1 MPKVNDLKQ
10 FILMERQQRNNLAAF
25 NLLAKKEDAV
35 SQLKDYINAS
45 DKRTNILHINDLK
58 YGQPTDSDLKTMT
71 ARLKVLQTSFNDL
84 TIPEPFSNSSEEI
97 ESELKFI
104 RMLRK
109 LSEDPDTVRDIDDED
124 KDLISPFIRF
134 CKAHNL
140 PADET
145 FLRLLVDDV
154 NTLTMRFKYMF
165 NRPRP
170 KQLAAQKDLEL
181 VAHQGE
187 SANSPAYPS
196 AHSTAGRVISR
207 ALGDKYPTYAD
218 EFEKIG
224 ASIGLH
230 RLIAGLHYPTDH
242 AAGMMLGDQIYTKG
256 LVKDHTNFM
265 MPESEDLV
273 QAVQQAIT
281 KHAEGFN
288 LNKSIDDIGVLVDI
302 FKAEG
307 EQQQHIFV
315 FGSNLKGIHGAGAAK
330 DAKELHGA
338 VQGVGRGLTGNS
350 YALPTKKTPAREKRQ
365 FTISELQEHVN
376 EFVQF
381 MEDNPE
387 MVFHIADL
395 GTNLAGYKPEEIA
408 DAFDRAGI
416 LDLIPRVEEGGIL
429 FGEKVAPL
437 LFSKGEYTYDPS
449 VFNSYPHLEQP
460 DTPQANNSGITF
472 GEPSRPDESRNVTI
486 HSGGATGGDA
496 AWAKLTKLVQQGV
509 AGKTNAWS
517 FKGHNISEGEPRE
530 IANLMDDSETS
541 RRLALTGKNLGRP
554 IPTSNYA
561 AKLVHRN
568 WFQVREAHAVIASV
582 VGFDKKNPDKV
593 DGGTGWAVQ
602 MGIDEKIPVHIF
614 NESTKQWYTWDNSP
628 EKQEW
633 NEVNIEDIPF
643 YQEFAGVGSRRIG
656 ELGEKAI
663 ADYGKRLEAFQKT
676 DKPFTPLNDTAS
688 VIRENRI
695 PNNLKLKIL
704 RKKLPDDA
712 AARKVEEARRQAWRE
727 DPKNIHPKAV
737 GHENADFFRQLSNEF
752 EGKITIDGVD
762 YGSVNEAYRGRDRE
776 YTKYGVPGYR
786 GTSYGPLTDESDEVT
801 RRFTGLEDKFGDTP
815 FPITGDQT
823 PDQKMRNDFRF
834 MVSLLTAKL
843 EQSETLKDTL
853 QSLAS
858 NNVDK
863 DGNREPMEVLRYI
876 QSLNH
881 NTESSLLGDDTRWGG
896 EGMQSNFVRALHN
909 AYVNVSSDNL
919 EIPDQVQ
926 EVSYADDDPITPK
939 VKNFVEGVD
948 IPQVTWNEMSDEA
961 KRNVI
966 LGTKYLPPNP
976 DFLSV
981 DPSYRAAEAA
991 KVEGELTGI
1000 SSDETRIAEYESKPF
1015 ERKDPDA
1022 GGSTFA
1028 DIVQEIIPSLSRFIE
1043 ESATRPTHI
1052 VRLNKQDYFD
1062 LIPTGKRRPDN
1073 GDPTGTVNVEDMQI
1087 YQMYESGVRDPDGS
1101 FEDGAKITLDDIRNS
1116 DTSGVL
1122 FKVIALPPDEEIRRA
1137 LNLGLPEE
1145 QAAMEGLEPL
1155 AKPSDP
1161 VDINAYRIQEYARKF
1176 PMDVRETY
1184 MSEMLWGKS
1193 YDKNTGEFKGVSVKG
1208 VMAKSPNEMKWG
1220 LGKQN
1225 YRGGTI
1231 RQLVELANRLDN
1243 YGNRAAGDEFDD
1255 VLDVVRGQLGQRQ
1268 YAGSMARIV
1277 DAVANLHATY
1287 YPPNQPN
1294 EPRRVYTDSMKGS
1307 DEGIAV
1313 ADVINEAIAS
1323 PEWRE
1328 YDNTLEGEKE
1338 KTAKEI
1344 ELEFGRQFGNLRD
1357 QMYPEQRQYFDE
1369 SASAEF
1375 GMKSLR
1381 KHFLRA
1387 SLRGAYNPE
1396 TGVINPNRMAPWVK
1410 KRVATLRQELIENF
1424 NAINEFPND
1433 EPPKPPEEPE
1443 MEIADAEDLEPAEL
1457 EELKQQWEDYETA
1470 KAGFPAKLERYK
1482 ATGADGKP
1490 TRKTMDSV
1498 LKALL
1503 DGGLGRKPTP
1513 NEEPLPDRRNV
1524 GTLYNRDMWADN
1536 RNLDLFTE
1544 VFLDPIPTDKEG
1556 NEFSGSLYR
1565 RYAKADLRMQ
1575 NNTFFSEDNFKSY
1588 HVSHSDLQTFM
1599 KVMGIT
1605 GGEGRFLSQAQAT
1618 LGSENRYAPV
1628 TTYNVARP
1636 NQRTTDEKISV
1647 GLATDQIDD
1656 KTKKWLDKPGNTHYR
1671 ILMSG
1676 MGNQFKEMV
1685 QKRIEELKGTS
1696 DPRDIMDSSGN
1707 LKTTV
1712 LKRLEKDVHSQ
1723 FAKTFHKYV
1732 KQYDPDGDN
1741 LGSDP
1746 QLEDFK
1752 ARFIESSDNDMTD
1765 VGDKFYEVDRASYLP
1780 NTPRPNRV
1788 RDEYANWHREK
1799 ALQGAALKLT
1809 GKGFGELSEADQ
1821 KQLEDRYYQNL
1832 GGFSRV
1838 TPEGAQP
1845 YLGIGTENSL
1855 SGVTNK
1861 YPLLKPGYLNDPMF
1875 REFYRG
1881 NYGKSPEQAM
1891 REWEDFDA
1899 GVIRRTFRK
1908 VAGVPEST
1916 INPETGEL
1924 VSNLESEVGETK
1936 VIPDD
1941 ERLRT
1946 FGGELGYASETA
1958 ADRATDVDYEEQLGA
1973 IFDSVLPN
1981 SDELFRDQIMGMFE
1995 APGSLDDIYFGT
2007 SDTQSAL
2014 ANSSDPDRLKGYF
2027 RGVRKVL
2034 QAIRD
2039 NNVVLPD
2046 ELVSS
2051 SSSQGVQLRPIAEN
2065 IIMREVANI
2074 IDTSSTPDDPETLLK
2089 ENYSD
2094 MSDDDFK
2101 AMKVAAKTEF
2111 DNWYAALPKSKQENY
2126 DKFYSPAVG
2135 KKGHKNIGAEAGTDQ
2150 TAEITTESKQ
2160 DVLRRANLPLAE
2172 RETIPYFAPVE
2183 PTQAR
2188 SVSDIIEGKD
2198 DDPDARRPR
2207 VNWGDGKTPKYT
2219 LLDPE
2224 QQKAIYT
2231 REVQRRNQS
2240 VKDRAAWEAA
2250 KKEEEPPT
2258 KPFVH
2263 EGWNDYRDKQ
2273 FGPPT
2278 AAQDTEEILEEGKN
2292 DPRFYTQ
2299 PKPKYTPTNPEQET
2313 ITRPAEEKTS
2323 KPEQKIVS
2331 PSPKEVK
2338 TAQEA
2343 AGAEYTA
2350 RVARPVGEGIE
2361 DANK

>member
-35 SQLKDYINAS
+35 SQLKDYLSTS

-71 ARLKVLQTSFNDL
+71 SRLQVLQTSFNDL

-181 VAHQGE
+181 IAHQGE
-187 SANSPAYPS
+187 SANSPSYPS

-302 FKAEG
+302 FKAEEE
-307 EQQQHIFV
+307 EQL
-315 FGSNLKGIHGAGAAK
+315 GLP
-330 DAKELHGA
+330 
-338 VQGVGRGLTGNS
+338 GV
-350 YALPTKKTPAREKRQ
+350 
-365 FTISELQEHVN
+365 
-376 EFVQF
+376 
-381 MEDNPE
+381 
-387 MVFHIADL
+387 
-395 GTNLAGYKPEEIA
+395 
-408 DAFDRAGI
+408 
-416 LDLIPRVEEGGIL
+416 
-429 FGEKVAPL
+429 
-437 LFSKGEYTYDPS
+437 
-449 VFNSYPHLEQP
+449 EQP

-472 GEPSRPDESRNVTI
+472 GEPNRPDESRNVTI

-496 AWAKLTKLVQQGV
+496 AWAKLTKLVRQGV

-517 FKGHNISEGEPRE
+517 FKDHDVKEGEPRE
-530 IANLMDDSETS
+530 IANLMDDFETRQRLKLTS
-541 RRLALTGKNLGRP
+541 RNLGRP
-554 IPTSNYA
+554 IPTNTYS

-568 WFQVREAHAVIASV
+568 WFQVREAHAVVAPV

-614 NESTKQWYTWDNSP
+614 NESTRKWYTWNNSP
-628 EKQEW
+628 EKQGW
-633 NEVNIEDIPF
+633 DEVNIEDIPF
-643 YQEFAGVGSRRIG
+643 YQEFAGVGSREIG
-656 ELGEKAI
+656 EHGEKAV
-663 ADYGKRLEAFQKT
+663 ADYGKRLAAFQKT

-688 VIRENRI
+688 EIRKDRI
-695 PNNLKLKIL
+695 PTNLKLKIL

-776 YTKYGVPGYR
+776 YTEYGVPGYR

-801 RRFTGLEDKFGDTP
+801 RRYTGLEDRFGDTP

-863 DGNREPMEVLRYI
+863 DGNRAPMEVLRYI

-926 EVSYADDDPITPK
+926 EVSYAEDDPITPK

-966 LGTKYLPPNP
+966 LGTKYLPPNQ

-1022 GGSTFA
+1022 GGSPFA

-1062 LIPTGKRRPDN
+1062 LIPTGRSRPDN

-1101 FEDGAKITLDDIRNS
+1101 FESGSKITLDDIRNS
-1116 DTSGVL
+1116 DTSGAL
-1122 FKVIALPPDEEIRRA
+1122 FKVIALPSDEEIRRA
-1137 LNLGLPEE
+1137 LNLRPPEFDDISR
-1145 QAAMEGLEPL
+1145 GGGRLEPP
-1155 AKPSDP
+1155 AQPSDP

-1176 PMDVRETY
+1176 PIDVRETY

-1193 YDKNTGEFKGVSVKG
+1193 YDKSTGEFKGVSVKG

-1243 YGNRAAGDEFDD
+1243 YGSRAAGDEFDD
-1255 VLDVVRGQLGQRQ
+1255 VLDAIQGQLGQRQ
-1268 YAGSMARIV
+1268 YAGSLARIV

-1313 ADVINEAIAS
+1313 ADVINEAISS

-1396 TGVINPNRMAPWVK
+1396 TGIVNPYRIAPWLQ
-1410 KRVATLRQELIENF
+1410 KRVATLRQEIVDNF
-1424 NAINEFPND
+1424 NAITEFPND
-1433 EPPKPPEEPE
+1433 EKPKPPEEPE
-1443 MEIADAEDLEPAEL
+1443 MKIEDAEDLNPAEL
-1457 EELKQQWEDYETA
+1457 EELKQQWKDYE
-1470 KAGFPAKLERYK
+1470 KAEAEFPAKKKRYN
-1482 ATGADGKP
+1482 AVDEDGDP
-1490 TRKTMDSV
+1490 TRKTMTSV
-1498 LKALL
+1498 IGALL

-1513 NEEPLPDRRNV
+1513 NKAKPDRRNV
-1524 GTLYNRDMWADN
+1524 GTLYNRDMWAN
-1536 RNLDLFTE
+1536 NKNLDLFTE

-1565 RYAKADLRMQ
+1565 RYAKADLRIQ

-1599 KVMGIT
+1599 RVMGIT

-1676 MGNQFKEMV
+1676 MGSQFRERV
-1685 QKRIEELKGTS
+1685 QERIEELKGTS
-1696 DPRDIMDSSGN
+1696 DPKDILDSSGN

-1712 LKRLEKDVHSQ
+1712 LKRLEKDVHRQ
-1723 FAKTFHKYV
+1723 FAKTFHKHV
-1732 KQYDPDGDN
+1732 KDYDPDGDN

-1746 QLEDFK
+1746 TLEEFK

-1765 VGDKFYEVDRASYLP
+1765 VGDKFNDVDRASYLP
-1780 NTPRPNRV
+1780 NTPRPNKI
-1788 RDEYANWHREK
+1788 RDEYANWRREK
-1799 ALQGAALKLT
+1799 VLQDTALRVT
-1809 GKGFGELSEADQ
+1809 GKGFGELSETDQ
-1821 KQLEDRYYQNL
+1821 KQLTDRYYQNL
-1832 GGFSRV
+1832 AGFSRV
-1838 TPEGAQP
+1838 TPEGAQT
-1845 YLGIGTENSL
+1845 YLGIGTENSM
-1855 SGVTNK
+1855 SGVTAA
-1861 YPLLKPGYLNDPMF
+1861 YINDPMF
-1875 REFYRG
+1875 REFYRS
-1881 NYGKSPEQAM
+1881 NYGKSPEQAT

-1899 GVIRRTFRK
+1899 GVIKRTFRK

-1924 VSNLESEVGETK
+1924 VSNLESEVGETE
-1936 VIPDD
+1936 VSADD
-1941 ERLRT
+1941 ERVRT

-1958 ADRATDVDYEEQLGA
+1958 ADLATDVGYEEQLNA
-1973 IFDSVLPN
+1973 IFDSVLPD
-1981 SDELFRDQIMGMFE
+1981 SDQLFRDQIMGMFE

-2007 SDTQSAL
+2007 SDPQSAP
-2014 ANSSDPDRLKGYF
+2014 ANSSHPDRLKGYF

-2046 ELVSS
+2046 ELVAS
-2051 SSSQGVQLRPIAEN
+2051 SSSQGVQLLPIAEVL
-2065 IIMREVANI
+2065 ITQEVANL
-2074 IDTSSTPDDPETLLK
+2074 IDPSSTPDDPETLLK
-2089 ENYSD
+2089 
-2094 MSDDDFK
+2094 
-2101 AMKVAAKTEF
+2101 AR
-2111 DNWYAALPKSKQENY
+2111 LPRY
-2126 DKFYSPAVG
+2126 VC
-2135 KKGHKNIGAEAGTDQ
+2135 
-2150 TAEITTESKQ
+2150 
-2160 DVLRRANLPLAE
+2160 
-2172 RETIPYFAPVE
+2172 
-2183 PTQAR
+2183 
-2188 SVSDIIEGKD
+2188 
-2198 DDPDARRPR
+2198 
-2207 VNWGDGKTPKYT
+2207 
-2219 LLDPE
+2219 
-2224 QQKAIYT
+2224 
-2231 REVQRRNQS
+2231 
-2240 VKDRAAWEAA
+2240 
-2250 KKEEEPPT
+2250 
-2258 KPFVH
+2258 
-2263 EGWNDYRDKQ
+2263 
-2273 FGPPT
+2273 
-2278 AAQDTEEILEEGKN
+2278 
-2292 DPRFYTQ
+2292 
-2299 PKPKYTPTNPEQET
+2299 
-2313 ITRPAEEKTS
+2313 
-2323 KPEQKIVS
+2323 
-2331 PSPKEVK
+2331 
-2338 TAQEA
+2338 
-2343 AGAEYTA
+2343 
-2350 RVARPVGEGIE
+2350 
-2361 DANK
+2361 